1 MAIIP
6 NGRRRFSKE
15 SQNLNYQS
23 TGLDGTEISQEVA
36 MPDTSG
42 PATDFDAL
50 QNTLDNPQQQ
60 EIPTELQNQSLSTEM
75 NEESS
80 SDIEDTEFDTEF
92 SDNLEEFIMGKLVSL
107 GVPERMFGSK
117 DGTDPFFQM
126 DEDLDSETSSGFY
139 LIPSY
144 TESQKIGRD
153 MAKKIA
159 LEIGQKF
166 NLSQKITK
174 ERRNYK
180 VKFQT
185 KINEPQSAQFGTSF
199 DDVLKPGSFDQ
210 SGQSKAASIDSQH
223 SLIRNGRSNIL
234 DYLIKEL
241 AKKGETQ

>member
-15 SQNLNYQS
+15 SQNLNYKS
-23 TGLDGTEISQEVA
+23 TGLDGLDISQEVA
-36 MPDTSG
+36 MPASSG

-50 QNTLDNPQQQ
+50 QNILDNPVQQK
-60 EIPTELQNQSLSTEM
+60 EVPVELQNSNSNTDSNTYM
-75 NEESS
+75 NEEYSTDS
-80 SDIEDTEFDTEF
+80 EFN
-92 SDNLEEFIMGKLVSL
+92 DNLEEFIMAKLISL
-107 GVPERMFGSK
+107 GVPERMFASK

-199 DDVLKPGSFDQ
+199 DDILKPGSFDQ
-210 SGQSKAASIDSQH
+210 SGQRKSASFDSRH
-223 SLIRNGRSNIL
+223 ALIKNEKSNIL

-241 AKKGETQ
+241 AKKGES